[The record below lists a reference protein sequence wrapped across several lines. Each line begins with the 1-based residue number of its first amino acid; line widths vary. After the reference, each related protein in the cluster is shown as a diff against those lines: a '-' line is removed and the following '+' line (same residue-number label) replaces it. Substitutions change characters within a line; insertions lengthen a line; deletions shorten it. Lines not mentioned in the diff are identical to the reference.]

1 MTAIYANIR
10 RKEAFM
16 SRERDTFILKASHYK
31 MFAKRLTLEQKG
43 HLLDAIFCD
52 RLGLNYEEHIQDD
65 LIGVI
70 FETMQDFYLQCDES
84 YRIRSEKNKAN
95 ANKRWG
101 NDTEDAN
108 ASNCMQSHNSQ
119 CLSKSKSKSK
129 SKSLLQRECIEK
141 VADAPA
147 RSRFQKPSIE
157 EVKKYVKNM
166 GYYGFDVEHFYSY
179 YESNG
184 WKVGKNPMKDWTAA
198 VRSWRSRDKAVSQDY
213 ISRTQLPDPSVYEH
227 TESTI

>member
-1 MTAIYANIR
+1 
-10 RKEAFM
+10 M

-101 NDTEDAN
+101 NDAENAN
-108 ASNCMQSHNSQ
+108 ASDCMQSHNSQ
-119 CLSKSKSKSK
+119 CLSKSKSKSISK
-129 SKSLLQRECIEK
+129 SDSLLQRECIEK
-141 VADAPA
+141 VATAPT
-147 RSRFQKPSIE
+147 RTRFIKPSID
-157 EVKKYVKNM
+157 EVKAYAKDM
-166 GYYGFDVEHFYSY
+166 GYYGFNADRFIAY

-184 WKVGKNPMKDWTAA
+184 WKVGRNPMKDWKAA
-198 VRSWRSRDKAVSQDY
+198 VRNWHAKDKA
-213 ISRTQLPDPSVYEH
+213 
-227 TESTI
+227 ESAPKMQPTYDELHPIGDFSNEYTNV

>member
-1 MTAIYANIR
+1 
-10 RKEAFM
+10 M

-52 RLGLNYEEHIQDD
+52 RLGLDYEEHIQDD

-101 NDTEDAN
+101 NDAENAN
-108 ASNCMQSHNSQ
+108 ASDCMQSHNSQ
-119 CLSKSKSKSK
+119 CLSKSKSISKSK
-129 SKSLLQRECIEK
+129 SDSLLQRECIEK
-141 VADAPA
+141 VADAPT
-147 RSRFQKPSIE
+147 RTRFIKPSID
-157 EVKKYVKNM
+157 EVKAYAKDM
-166 GYYGFDVEHFYSY
+166 GYYGFNADRFQAY

-184 WKVGKNPMKDWTAA
+184 WKVGRNPMKDWKAA
-198 VRSWRSRDKAVSQDY
+198 VRNWYAKDRAEA
-213 ISRTQLPDPSVYEH
+213 LPKRQPTYDELHPVGDFSNEH
-227 TESTI
+227 TVI

>member
-1 MTAIYANIR
+1 
-10 RKEAFM
+10 M

-108 ASNCMQSHNSQ
+108 APNCMQSHNSQ
-119 CLSKSKSKSK
+119 CLSKSKSK

-147 RSRFQKPSIE
+147 APKFVKPSKE
-157 EVKKYVKNM
+157 EVSAYAKSL
-166 GYYGFDVEHFYSY
+166 GYYGFDAEHFYSY

-184 WKVGKNPMKDWTAA
+184 WKVGRNPMKSWKDA
-198 VRSWRSRDKAVSQDY
+198 VVSWHSRDKAKPRKIDVIHNIGDFSHD
-213 ISRTQLPDPSVYEH
+213 
-227 TESTI
+227 STTI